1 MIRPILRDADT
12 RVGFAELF
20 FDLVFV
26 FAITQV
32 SHLLL
37 HHYSLAGAFET
48 ALIFLA
54 IWWVWIYTTWVLNRL
69 DPERIEVRGLLF
81 ALMAAGL
88 FLSMS
93 IPQAFGE
100 RGLTFALAFIAMQLG
115 RSLFMFVVSKGNALL
130 RGTYLRIAIWFCAS
144 AIFWIAGALADPHHG
159 RLQLWAIALAIEY
172 AGPLTGLYVPG
183 LGRDTTTN
191 WTVKGGHIAERCGLF
206 VIICLGETLLVSGA
220 TFSGMEWTTPGTV
233 AFLSSLAG
241 AIGLWWV
248 YFHVGFRRGAH
259 QIEHSDD
266 PGRLARLAFT
276 YAHIPIVAG
285 IVLTAVGAERSIA
298 HPSDPANLAEAASVL
313 GGVAMFLAGNGW
325 FKRISGR
332 NFPLSHLVGLGLC
345 VALMFAL
352 PWMNLL
358 ALNIASTTMLVLVAI
373 WEQCSVGRH
382 LDVH

>member
-298 HPSDPANLAEAASVL
+298 HPADPANLAEAASVL

-358 ALNIASTTMLVLVAI
+358 ALNIASTTILVLVAI